1 MSEILIT
8 TDGALGHIRL
18 NRPKALNALSLDM
31 IQGISTALERFANDP
46 AIAAVLITG
55 EGERGLCAGGDIRTL
70 YDHRSD
76 DPAFGMHYF
85 QHEYRMNYQISVF
98 PKPYIAFMEGITM
111 GGGVGVS
118 AHGNI
123 RVVTEQTRLAMPE
136 TGIGFFPDIGASW
149 LLSRAPGEL
158 GTYMALSGQI
168 VSGADALLAGLAD
181 ECVESQSLPLL
192 QKQLAALP
200 PTATRHDLL
209 AVVQSFSSP
218 RIAPLAADIDDI
230 NQCFKFDKIEDIIAA
245 LEKTNTDFTNE
256 TAFILR
262 QRSPTS
268 LKVALRFIR
277 LGRQS
282 HDLKTCLQREYA
294 ACQQVLKS
302 HDLYEGIRA
311 AVVDKDRNPHWV
323 PQTLKEVTNDMVDA
337 YFQPVM
343 PPLF

>member
-31 IQGISTALERFANDP
+31 IQGISSALEHFADAP
-46 AIAAVLITG
+46 DIAAVLITG
-55 EGERGLCAGGDIRTL
+55 EGTRGLCAGGDIRTL

-85 QHEYRMNYQISVF
+85 WHEYRMNYQISVF
-98 PKPYIAFMEGITM
+98 PKPYIALMEGITM

-158 GTYMALSGQI
+158 GTYMALTGQI

-181 ECVESQSLPLL
+181 EFVESQTLPIL
-192 QKQLAALP
+192 QKQLADLP
-200 PTATRHDLL
+200 STATRRDLL
-209 AVVQSFSSP
+209 AVVQNFSSP
-218 RIAPLAADIDDI
+218 RVAPLAAHIDDI
-230 NQCFKFDKIEDIIAA
+230 NQCFKFDTIEEILSA
-245 LEKTNTDFTNE
+245 LEKAGTDFMKE

-277 LGRQS
+277 LGRES
-282 HDLKTCLQREYA
+282 EDLKTCLQREYA
-294 ACQQVLKS
+294 ACQQVLIS

-311 AVVDKDRNPHWV
+311 AVVDKDRNPHWL
-323 PQTLKEVTNDMVDA
+323 PQTLREITDEMVDA
-337 YFQPVM
+337 YFQPM
-343 PPLF
+343 TSPLF